1 MSENTKIHQYLNEAH
16 ATEAGLVRVLQSQIA
31 MTPRGNYRRALERH
45 LTETRQHALRLERR
59 MKQLGSGPALVQT
72 AIGAAETVLAQGL
85 AIGKLPLDLLR
96 GHGGAEKVLK
106 NAKDAASTEAL
117 EIATYISI
125 ERLARAIGDNE
136 TAELAAG
143 IRKDEERML
152 QAILDEIP
160 ALTQAVLGDDYDV
173 TTTGAADKARTT
185 ARTTERTA
193 SKAAT
198 KAKRTARRAPG
209 AARAAGAAQGAT
221 AKASD
226 LPIRDYDKLNAEQ
239 VVERLRG
246 LSQTELA
253 KVAAYERRHDNRTT
267 VTERIS
273 ALQAREP
280 WPGYDDQSAQE
291 VASIL
296 SEAGDDRR
304 SAAREYERAH
314 KNR

>member
-59 MKQLGSGPALVQT
+59 MKQLGSGPALVET

-125 ERLARAIGDNE
+125 ERLARAIGDDE

-173 TTTGAADKARTT
+173 TTTGAADT
-185 ARTTERTA
+185 ARATAQTTG
-193 SKAAT
+193 
-198 KAKRTARRAPG
+198 RTARRPAGRPTGPPPRPPAPARPAGPARG
-209 AARAAGAAQGAT
+209 APPTAGA
-221 AKASD
+221 

-253 KVAAYERRHDNRTT
+253 KIAAYERRHDNRTS

-304 SAAREYERAH
+304 
-314 KNR
+314 N